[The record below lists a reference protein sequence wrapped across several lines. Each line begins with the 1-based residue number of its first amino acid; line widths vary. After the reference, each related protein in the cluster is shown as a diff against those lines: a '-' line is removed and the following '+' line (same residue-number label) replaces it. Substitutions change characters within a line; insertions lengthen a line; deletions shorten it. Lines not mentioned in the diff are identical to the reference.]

1 MKQKKIISLP
11 TNPTKIYRQIL
22 AFMNFMLNLTPQ
34 ERDVLAE
41 LIRLDNEYEAL
52 PQDKR
57 AKFILSTDMRKEIR
71 EELNIEEKQFN
82 VIISRLKKKMF
93 FNKTILDDNNIIHPE
108 LKFKPDEDG
117 FKIEVNLV
125 MTAVQ
130 NKPAQENTFV
140 EEPVEEI
147 VTQEI
152 ETFTETIPTEYK
164 HDASKAPVLEQ
175 EEFDFTISLPNE

>member
-152 ETFTETIPTEYK
+152 ETFTETIPKTG
-164 HDASKAPVLEQ
+164 P
-175 EEFDFTISLPNE
+175 PP